1 MNKTNNKKKIIAAS
15 TRLFNKYGFENVTVN
30 QIIEDTQTSK
40 GTFYHYFKT
49 KDELLV
55 YVLDVYDDAIKKYM
69 RTLPKDTAALDKI
82 GKTVQHIFELY
93 QSNNTT
99 ISLANA
105 KQVYHTQLVSKDKF
119 VLNEDRYMFV
129 LFTGLADEAIRKGE
143 IPSGSN
149 AKDIASNIMMIMR
162 GVLFN
167 WYLSDT
173 QFDVVSKGSYL
184 ISLYLQD
191 LQHPRT

>member
-1 MNKTNNKKKIIAAS
+1 MNKTNNKKKIIASS

-30 QIIEDTQTSK
+30 QIIEETQTSK

-55 YVLDVYDDAIKKYM
+55 YVLDVYDDAIKKYV
-69 RTLPKDTAALDKI
+69 RTLPKDIDALDKI
-82 GKTVQHIFELY
+82 RRIVQHIFELY
-93 QSNNTT
+93 QINNTT

-129 LFTGLADEAIRKGE
+129 LFTGLAEEAIRKGE
-143 IPSGSN
+143 VPSGAD
-149 AKDIASNIMMIMR
+149 AKEIASTIMMIMR
-162 GVLFN
+162 GVFFN
-167 WYLSDT
+167 WYLCDT

-184 ISLYLQD
+184 MSLYLHD
-191 LQHPRT
+191 LQHPRE